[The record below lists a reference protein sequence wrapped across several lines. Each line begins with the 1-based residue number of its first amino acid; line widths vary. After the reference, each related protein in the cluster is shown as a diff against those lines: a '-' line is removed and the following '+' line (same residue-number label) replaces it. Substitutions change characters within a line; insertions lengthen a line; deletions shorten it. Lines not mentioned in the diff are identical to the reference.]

1 MTARKAILISAY
13 TALLAGGA
21 AGATAVAT
29 AAPLE
34 IITLKVRVTSQN
46 GATNGDFP
54 LGTAVPAMAGQ
65 TLRLALFGTGILNG
79 AGREVPVNARFTV
92 AAGGRNLSLL
102 QSGPNWALVSVSGGG
117 NPLGQLAYAT
127 TGDYRIK
134 PGLASGRITLQARTS
149 PTSPAPPSPGNGNLP
164 PGVRPEGWRQALA
177 LNVML
182 YRAILGTTPGGDDAR
197 ANASRIYQQ
206 GYGGVLTVAVALAR
220 TAENAGQGRSTLP
233 RGYEERDIE
242 RLGALYRDLLH
253 RQQSNQTLW
262 QQDAGFR
269 ANVKALHAKGLPV
282 VVSGLVD
289 SAEFRSTN
297 QIGPR

>member
-1 MTARKAILISAY
+1 MISPKIILVSAC
-13 TALLAGGA
+13 TALFA
-21 AGATAVAT
+21 ATATLAA

-34 IITLKVRVTSQN
+34 IITLKVRASSQN

-54 LGTAVPAMAGQ
+54 LGTAVPAQSGQ
-65 TLRLALFGTGILNG
+65 TLKLSLLGTGIVNG
-79 AGREVPVNARFTV
+79 AGREVPVNARFSI
-92 AAGGRNLSLL
+92 AAGGRSLSIV
-102 QSGPNWALVSVSGGG
+102 QTGPNWALVSVNGGG

-134 PGLASGRITLQARTS
+134 PGLASGRITLQASTS
-149 PTSPAPPSPGNGNLP
+149 ATPATPQPGGGDVP
-164 PGVRPEGWRQALA
+164 PGFRPEGWRQAMA

-182 YRAILGTTPGGDDAR
+182 YRAILGTAPGGDDAR

-220 TAENAGQGRSTLP
+220 TAENSGQGRSTLP
-233 RGYEERDIE
+233 RGYEERDVE

-253 RQQSNQTLW
+253 RQQSNQALW
-262 QQDAGFR
+262 QQDGGFR
-269 ANVKALHAKGLPV
+269 ANVKALHEKGLPAI
-282 VVSGLVD
+282 VSGLVD
-289 SAEFRSTN
+289 SAEFRSAN